1 MTDSA
6 TSGATTA
13 PPSNP
18 NAAVDLTGFVQA
30 YKIGPVLQAK
40 ALRDQLDLA
49 RRNAERVY
57 EQVYGLPTQPEAKA
71 EDDVIQVDSPTT
83 NVTHNYP
90 APPAPSTLGTLGKVA
105 LAFAVSG
112 PIGAGVAAIPL
123 INSLRNRPAA
133 PAAPVPSLPSTS
145 PNAAQ
150 TPQLEYDLRLGR
162 PTD

>member
-1 MTDSA
+1 MADST

-18 NAAVDLTGFVQA
+18 NSNVDLTGFVQA

-40 ALRDQLDLA
+40 ALRDQIDLA

-57 EQVYGLPTQPEAKA
+57 EQVHGLPTRPDATA

-90 APPAPSTLGTLGKVA
+90 APAAQPTGLSTLGKIAAGVGLA
-105 LAFAVSG
+105 LAAG
-112 PIGAGVAAIPL
+112 TPIGAGLVAIPIVQAL
-123 INSLRNRPAA
+123 LNRPAQVVTPS
-133 PAAPVPSLPSTS
+133 PA
-145 PNAAQ
+145 
-150 TPQLEYDLRLGR
+150 TPQPTVDQTLYDLRLGK
-162 PTD
+162 PTE